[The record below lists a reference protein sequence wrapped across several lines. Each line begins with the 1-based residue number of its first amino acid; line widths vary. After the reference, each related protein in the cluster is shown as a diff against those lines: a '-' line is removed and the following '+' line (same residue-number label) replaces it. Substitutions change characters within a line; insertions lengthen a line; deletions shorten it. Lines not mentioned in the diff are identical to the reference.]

1 MRGLPTP
8 MTMNLC
14 CAVNDNWVSISH
26 ARLQFIRVDKMPTGR
41 LKWKILR
48 LLQPRDLPVYDGQ
61 LMIA

>member
-1 MRGLPTP
+1 
-8 MTMNLC
+8 MTINLC

-26 ARLQFIRVDKMPTGR
+26 ARLQFIRVDKMPPGR